1 MAFWVV
7 TVLVIVVGVKYYTA
21 NEMRK
26 LERRLGIVKEDLRS
40 AKERLREV
48 EKKQDTIKSEETEFE
63 GRVSRTKEVIE
74 DIQMRMSAKEEAP
87 EPEDVGAA

>member
-1 MAFWVV
+1 MVFWVI
-7 TVLVIVVGVKYYTA
+7 TTLVIVVVVKYYTA

-26 LERRLGIVKEDLRS
+26 LEQRLGIVKDDLHS
-40 AKERLREV
+40 AKGRLHEV
-48 EKKQDTIKSEETEFE
+48 EKKQDTIKTEETDFE
-63 GRVSRTKEVIE
+63 DRVRRIKEVIE

>member
-1 MAFWVV
+1 MAFWVI
-7 TVLVIVVGVKYYTA
+7 TILVIVVGVKYYTA

-26 LERRLGIVKEDLRS
+26 LERRLGNVKEDLRS

-48 EKKQDTIKSEETEFE
+48 EKKQDAIKSEETEFE